1 MQIKRITTSLPAS
14 ILQYLIIV
22 GLIIYAAYSGSQ
34 TMGYNWQWSR
44 VPQYIYEIEDGV
56 FVWKEIPRGMVG
68 TIILSAISFIIAI
81 GIGLALALLR
91 LSDLI
96 IGRALSI
103 TLLEIIRNIPIIVL
117 LYVCYYIF
125 GRVFDLDR
133 YAASVLCLSLYS
145 GVQISEIIRAGINAV
160 PKGQWEASSSI
171 GMSKAQAYRY
181 IIIPQSI
188 RLIIPP
194 MTGEAVQMIRNS
206 AIVSVIAVLELT
218 TAGRNIISDTY
229 MSFEIWFTVAA
240 VYLVFTLILSIFV
253 SGVERRF
260 ATQTQ

>member
-1 MQIKRITTSLPAS
+1 S
-14 ILQYLIIV
+14 I
-22 GLIIYAAYSGSQ
+22 
-34 TMGYNWQWSR
+34 
-44 VPQYIYEIEDGV
+44 
-56 FVWKEIPRGMVG
+56 
-68 TIILSAISFIIAI
+68 
-81 GIGLALALLR
+81 
-91 LSDLI
+91 
-96 IGRALSI
+96 
-103 TLLEIIRNIPIIVL
+103 
-117 LYVCYYIF
+117 
-125 GRVFDLDR
+125 
-133 YAASVLCLSLYS
+133 LCLSLYS

-181 IIIPQSI
+181 IILPQSI